1 MSVDPSYPM
10 QVALFAALSGSTD
23 LQAFIGSPA
32 RVYDQVPINRATS
45 EPTFPYV
52 TIFDAHV
59 VDDWAEGIIGSEVYC
74 DVHVWSRAVGH
85 GEAKKIADAV
95 RQVMCQTLQ
104 PAGHVVVVF
113 EYVTTRHMTDPDGVT
128 AHSIVTVRY
137 STEPTA

>member
-1 MSVDPSYPM
+1 MNADPAYPM
-10 QVALFAALSGSTD
+10 QVALFEALSASEL

-32 RVYDQVPINRATS
+32 RVYDRVPINPATK

-59 VDDWAEGIIGSEVYC
+59 VNDWAEGIDGSEVYC
-74 DVHVWSRAVGH
+74 DAHVWSRATGH
-85 GEAKKIADAV
+85 AEAKKIADLV
-95 RQVMCQTLQ
+95 RQTMCQLLQ
-104 PAGHVVVVF
+104 PVGHVVVVF
-113 EYVTTRHMTDPDGVT
+113 EYVNTRHLTDPDGVT